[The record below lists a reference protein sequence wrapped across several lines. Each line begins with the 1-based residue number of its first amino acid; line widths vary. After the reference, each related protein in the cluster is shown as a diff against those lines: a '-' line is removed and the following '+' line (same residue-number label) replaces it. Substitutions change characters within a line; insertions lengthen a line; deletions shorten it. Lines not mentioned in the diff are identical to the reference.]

1 MEVTNFSLR
10 NRVKRNN
17 SSFLPSNLRGLIIGK
32 SSSGKSTLLYNLLL
46 KPWLDYDNL
55 MVFGNSLHQSE
66 YQIIKSGFEHGLEK
80 EQIANVFMNQE
91 QLLEAGISP
100 FRAIE
105 EYTGPKNNDI
115 TANFFYQLRIDS
127 RPFWAWPRQKKSSYS
142 GRLLS
147 WQAKQS
153 RSLLFQRKAQQLWY
167 HISISKLFQTSATIH
182 KGKLQFSYVI
192 QTGY

>member
-1 MEVTNFSLR
+1 
-10 NRVKRNN
+10 
-17 SSFLPSNLRGLIIGK
+17 
-32 SSSGKSTLLYNLLL
+32 
-46 KPWLDYDNL
+46 

-105 EYTGPKNNDI
+105 EYTGPKNSDI
-115 TANFFYQLRIDS
+115 TANFFTNCELIPDPSELDQD
-127 RPFWAWPRQKKSSYS
+127 KKIFLYS
-142 GRLLS
+142 GQLLS

-153 RSLLFQRKAQQLWY
+153 RSLLFKRKAQQL
-167 HISISKLFQTSATIH
+167 
-182 KGKLQFSYVI
+182 
-192 QTGY
+192 